1 MGSDGIRPGG
11 GISRRTGCMAEG
23 MVLLILVLTGAVTL
37 AQSPP
42 EPVPTAHASVTV
54 SGHILNGAFTFD
66 RVGDLTM
73 WGPGGGLID
82 IDSEKGGTFQY
93 SPLAKPGKFKTTPAT
108 PLVVQIGTGP
118 AVKIVT
124 SAAGECTVT
133 VTRADDTG
141 VAGSFECGAV
151 TVTGPEKKIFGPI
164 DSMTGS
170 FTASR

>member
-1 MGSDGIRPGG
+1 
-11 GISRRTGCMAEG
+11 
-23 MVLLILVLTGAVTL
+23 MVLLILVPLLTGAVIP
-37 AQSPP
+37 AQHPP
-42 EPVPTAHASVTV
+42 ERVTTAHASVTV
-54 SGHILNGAFTFD
+54 LGHILNGAFTFD

-82 IDSEKGGTFQY
+82 IDGDKGGTFQY
-93 SPLAKPGKFKTTPAT
+93 SPLSMLGKFKTTPAT
-108 PLVVQIGTGP
+108 PLVVQIGAGP

-141 VAGSFECGAV
+141 VAASFECGAV
-151 TVTGPEKKIFGPI
+151 TVMGSGKKIFGPI